1 MAKEIKWNAEVVFS
15 QMLWLKMCV
24 AEQEVLAGVEYN
36 LPEGMKTMEIFD
48 AFKQEMQFLLNQYFQ
63 AVSADV
69 AHIEEVVNQMIKL
82 DQSILE
88 RVDTTPIEEMLDS
101 VMEKR
106 GE

>member
-48 AFKQEMQFLLNQYFQ
+48 AFKEEMQFLLNQYFQ

-69 AHIEEVVNQMIKL
+69 AHIEEVVNQMIEL

-88 RVDTTPIEEMLDS
+88 RVDTTPIEEMLDR

>member
-69 AHIEEVVNQMIKL
+69 AHIEEVVNQMIEL